1 MSQRVENS
9 LAERFRRTFAI
20 LGYVMVIFG
29 GIAGACYLTIEVW
42 QLEGALQNVVI
53 GAMVLPLVGLVLW
66 RLSRWPML
74 DGFAPSERQRREIEA
89 AAERFAERRREEIA
103 QRTAEL
109 AADPRRA
116 PFAALAR
123 QGFLIDDAEI
133 ERRLARKRALE
144 AVPHRAPFAA
154 SVFEFH
160 PLSDAQIDYL
170 ADPQALATC
179 VHLHPVERA
188 LRVDRVP
195 VQLVRDLAV
204 RTDLRLVDDVAARFR
219 LPASVVL
226 RQEVIDP
233 RDDCLEQWLFC
244 SACRSSVEANAYGKQ
259 WPAGTASA

>member
-9 LAERFRRTFAI
+9 LAERLRRTFAI
-20 LGYVMVIFG
+20 LGYVLVIFG

-42 QLEGALQNVVI
+42 RLEGALQNVVI
-53 GAMVLPLVGLVLW
+53 GAMVLPLVGMVLW

-74 DGFAPSERQRREIEA
+74 DGVAPSDRQRQEIEA
-89 AAERFAERRREEIA
+89 AAERFAARRRAEIA

-116 PFAALAR
+116 PFATLAQ

-133 ERRLARKRALE
+133 ERRLARKQALE

-160 PLSDAQIDYL
+160 PPSDAQIDYL

-188 LRVDRVP
+188 LRADGVA

-204 RTDLRLVDDVAARFR
+204 RCDRRLVDDLATRFR
-219 LPASVVL
+219 LPPSVVL
-226 RQEVIDP
+226 REEVVDP
-233 RDDCLEQWLFC
+233 RDNYAEQWLFC
-244 SACRSSVEANAYGKQ
+244 AECRSAVEANAYGQ
-259 WPAGTASA
+259 PWPAGTASA